1 MSVDAADTPAITA
14 EAAQDR
20 AAPASPAP
28 RHELAAVDP
37 ATAPTSP
44 AAPASAAAEALVV
57 GGLQPFTTI
66 DYPGALAAVVFVQGC
81 PWRCG
86 YCHNPQLQP
95 RVKPAEA
102 AGPGWAALRPW
113 LARRVGLIDAVVFSG
128 GEPTLDPALPAAM
141 AEVRAIGLK
150 VGLHTAGIYPQR
162 LAAALPLAD
171 WVGLD
176 LKAPPADDT
185 AHDRVTGVRGS
196 AAALRRSLALLAASG
211 VAHEC
216 RSTIHPALHDDAA
229 LLAMADA
236 LAAAGV
242 ADWALQICRP
252 PKGSALAP
260 VGAGWPGA
268 GLVERLR
275 ARCARL
281 ILRDPA

>member
-1 MSVDAADTPAITA
+1 MSVDATETA
-14 EAAQDR
+14 
-20 AAPASPAP
+20 AAPADAAQAEPAGPAP
-28 RHELAAVDP
+28 RHELAAFAPD
-37 ATAPTSP
+37 ALPTSP
-44 AAPASAAAEALVV
+44 DAEASAAADELVV

-66 DYPGALAAVVFVQGC
+66 DYPGALAAVLFVQGC

-242 ADWALQICRP
+242 AAWALQICRP
-252 PKGSALAP
+252 PKGSTLAP
-260 VGAGWPGA
+260 VGAGWPAA

>member
-1 MSVDAADTPAITA
+1 MSVDTADTPAITA

-176 LKAPPADDT
+176 LKAPPA
-185 AHDRVTGVRGS
+185 HVK
-196 AAALRRSLALLAASG
+196 AASRVRDG
-211 VAHEC
+211 NFDIGMFRVHWNKARLAVNAAGTNVAH
-216 RSTIHPALHDDAA
+216 A
-229 LLAMADA
+229 
-236 LAAAGV
+236 
-242 ADWALQICRP
+242 
-252 PKGSALAP
+252 
-260 VGAGWPGA
+260 
-268 GLVERLR
+268 LVERKDSAVEAFGETR
-275 ARCARL
+275 EAIHDRRTEVQAGIEARREALEGFVYSTLETAEELAQLSRRGQRDLARES
-281 ILRDPA
+281 